1 MCLSGFFSLS
11 GLIGSNT
18 APHGSNGSSNFCIWI
33 KVVRFCVH
41 GIRRAFLIPNHM
53 QDSCTAYPQRSSNDK
68 QSGGLHL

>member
-18 APHGSNGSSNFCIWI
+18 APHSSNGSSNFCIWI
-33 KVVRFCVH
+33 KMVRFCVH
-41 GIRRAFLIPNHM
+41 GIRRALLIPNHM
-53 QDSCTAYPQRSSNDK
+53 QDSCTAYLQRSSDDK